1 MWPCRPPAIETPPRP
16 VPAEAF
22 IPWLNNAS
30 CSRLMFS
37 NPTSSKPRLF
47 PAARHAVCSHSAL
60 ALHLYL
66 VACNPSSSCRFW
78 IFDHLCSNLFQP
90 RAVVIQ
96 FYSCW
101 ITVTRSLF
109 FNLFFPPLPLLF
121 WYKQTSALS
130 PCLQF
135 RCCYHSDAI
144 ITVTLV
150 WSNEVCLLRVT
161 PLVCSSH
168 SNLAQPSP
176 FFSSWSQRD
185 WDLLSLHMHLF
196 SKVHYRRRRVSPRRP
211 DRDTLALPFPSL
223 WAPIISL

>member
-16 VPAEAF
+16 VPAEPF
-22 IPWLNNAS
+22 IPWPNNAS

-60 ALHLYL
+60 ALRLYL
-66 VACNPSSSCRFW
+66 VACNPSLSCRFW
-78 IFDHLCSNLFQP
+78 VFDHLCSNLFQP

-109 FNLFFPPLPLLF
+109 FNLFFPLLPLLF
-121 WYKQTSALS
+121 WYKRTSALS

-135 RCCYHSDAI
+135 RHCSHSDST
-144 ITVTLV
+144 ITFTLV
-150 WSNEVCLLRVT
+150 WFLGSIKT
-161 PLVCSSH
+161 ASW
-168 SNLAQPSP
+168 P

-185 WDLLSLHMHLF
+185 WDLLSLHIHLF
-196 SKVHYRRRRVSPRRP
+196 SKVLHRRRRVSPRRP